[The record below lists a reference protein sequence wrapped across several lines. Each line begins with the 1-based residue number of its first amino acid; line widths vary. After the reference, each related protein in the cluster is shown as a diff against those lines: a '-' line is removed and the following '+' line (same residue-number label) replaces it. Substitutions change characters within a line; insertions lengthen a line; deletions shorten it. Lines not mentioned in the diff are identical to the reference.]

1 MSCHACPSLFQADAE
16 AAQKEATRLG
26 AERNA
31 EAEKAQKDGAR
42 LRRMEEQLQVG
53 WACVSQRGNG
63 RKLSCWS
70 GTYTPLGIT
79 CLP

>member
-1 MSCHACPSLFQADAE
+1 MPGSSPFQADAE

-42 LRRMEEQLQVG
+42 LRRMEEQLQVQ
-53 WACVSQRGNG
+53 WVCLMHRMQEILLAVARACCRAPT
-63 RKLSCWS
+63 L
-70 GTYTPLGIT
+70 